1 MINHDTNRESR
12 TGVPEVILAEPKSNT
27 ELVASIQIAVKSNKE
42 VLITRIN
49 ESQRK
54 SVDQVVIEL
63 SLQKVSDDYDR
74 TIILSQN
81 EIDLSLSTDYKVGIL
96 SAGTSDEKYVQEIET
111 TLKFLKLG
119 YKSFK
124 DIGVAG
130 LHRHKEALLE
140 IHSDQKFKC
149 LIVVAGQ
156 DGALFPVVSAQTS
169 LPLIAVPTPIGYGYG
184 GKGETALQTALQSC
198 SPGVVVVN
206 IENGFG
212 ASVFANK
219 MIRQI

>member
-27 ELVASIQIAVKSNKE
+27 ELVASIQTAVKSNKE

-124 DIGVAG
+124 DIGKLSWRA
-130 LHRHKEALLE
+130 
-140 IHSDQKFKC
+140 
-149 LIVVAGQ
+149 
-156 DGALFPVVSAQTS
+156 
-169 LPLIAVPTPIGYGYG
+169 
-184 GKGETALQTALQSC
+184 
-198 SPGVVVVN
+198 
-206 IENGFG
+206 
-212 ASVFANK
+212 
-219 MIRQI
+219 